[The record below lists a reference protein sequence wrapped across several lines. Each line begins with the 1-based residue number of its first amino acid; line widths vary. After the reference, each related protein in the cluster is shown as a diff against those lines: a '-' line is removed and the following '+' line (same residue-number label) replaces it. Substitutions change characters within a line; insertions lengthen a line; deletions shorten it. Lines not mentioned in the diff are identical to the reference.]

1 MALLDLLEEKIIK
14 VPLESDNKTEVIR
27 EMVEV
32 LSTAGKISNPE
43 SVIAAVLERE
53 AMGSTGLDKG
63 IAVPHAKTTEVND
76 LCVALG
82 ISNNGVDFDALD
94 GEDSHLF
101 FMIIAPPN
109 QSSQHIQVLSE
120 IAGIAK
126 SSAFC
131 RMLKNSENA
140 KEVLELFLEE

>member
-27 EMVEV
+27 ELVEI
-32 LSTAGKISNPE
+32 LAEAGKVANPE
-43 SVIAAVLERE
+43 SVIAEVMERE
-53 AMGSTGLDKG
+53 NLGSTGLDKG
-63 IAVPHAKTTEVND
+63 IAVPHAKTTEVST

-82 ISNNGVDFDALD
+82 ISPEGVDFEALD
-94 GEDSHLF
+94 GNDSHLF
-101 FMIIAPPN
+101 FMILAPPD

-120 IAGIAK
+120 IAGIAR

-131 RMLKNSENA
+131 RMLTRAEDA
-140 KEVLELFLEE
+140 KEVLELFLED

>member
-1 MALLDLLEEKIIK
+1 
-14 VPLESDNKTEVIR
+14 
-27 EMVEV
+27 
-32 LSTAGKISNPE
+32 
-43 SVIAAVLERE
+43 
-53 AMGSTGLDKG
+53 MGSTGLDKG
-63 IAVPHAKTTEVND
+63 IAVPHAKTTEAST

-82 ISNNGVDFDALD
+82 ISAVGVDFDALD

-101 FMIIAPPN
+101 FMIIAPPD

-131 RMLKNSENA
+131 RMLTRSENA
-140 KEVLELFLEE
+140 QEVLELMREE